1 MDDKQFHGPYSF
13 NLNEAYNV
21 HILVHYKE
29 LCTQLVIPKARVVS
43 KTQEAGNFPAYK
55 VM

>member
-29 LCTQLVIPKARVVS
+29 LCTQLVIPEAKFIARKFHIPLHHS
-43 KTQEAGNFPAYK
+43 QGI
-55 VM
+55 